1 MTHDELMQKHHKI
14 LGKAGYLGVNDGWLP
29 IIDQLCNTLQNMSDS
44 DGLQIEAVQ
53 VKEKFGGL
61 RFYVSQYDPNVE
73 GLISKAEAKASKT
86 CDVCGKDGK
95 SRNINGWIATR
106 CDEHA
111 K

>member
-14 LGKAGYLGVNDGWLP
+14 LDSARYLGVGPGWFP
-29 IIDQLCNTLQNMSDS
+29 IIDSLCTDLQNLSDKL
-44 DGLQIEAVQ
+44 GHQIKATQ

-61 RFYVSQYDPNVE
+61 RFYTGPSLDAQWNRITLAE
-73 GLISKAEAKASKT
+73 GQAAVT
-86 CDVCGKDGK
+86 CDVCGKEGK
-95 SRNINGWIATR
+95 MRDLNGYMATR